1 MTGSE
6 HQEQK
11 ALFGWAEL
19 AQGRWPDLALLYAI
33 PNGGHRHKAVA
44 ARMKAEGVKRGVPD
58 ICLPVAR
65 GVHHGLYIELKTGK
79 GTASPQQRDW
89 LQRLQAQGYRVAICR
104 GWEAAR
110 AFIEEYLSTGADA
123 RRRRVS

>member
-1 MTGSE
+1 MNASE

-11 ALFGWAEL
+11 ALFAWASL
-19 AQGRWPDLALLYAI
+19 AEGRWPELGLLYAV

-44 ARMKAEGVKRGVPD
+44 ARMKAEGVKSGVPD

-65 GVHHGLYIELKTGK
+65 GGYHGLYIELKTVRGQVSN
-79 GTASPQQRDW
+79 AQRQW
-89 LQRLQAQGYRVAICR
+89 LRRLQAQGYRVAICR

-110 AFIEEYLSTGADA
+110 KFIEDYLTTGADTGRHA
-123 RRRRVS
+123 AD